1 LASEIKQ
8 QTSLS
13 VVMSNFVFKIKSAIL
28 YSHKNG
34 NYKSA
39 DITPGTDAKK
49 KNMLRTLNMEQ

>member
-1 LASEIKQ
+1 
-8 QTSLS
+8 
-13 VVMSNFVFKIKSAIL
+13 MSNFVFKIKSAIL

-39 DITPGTDAKK
+39 DIKVCITPGTDAKK